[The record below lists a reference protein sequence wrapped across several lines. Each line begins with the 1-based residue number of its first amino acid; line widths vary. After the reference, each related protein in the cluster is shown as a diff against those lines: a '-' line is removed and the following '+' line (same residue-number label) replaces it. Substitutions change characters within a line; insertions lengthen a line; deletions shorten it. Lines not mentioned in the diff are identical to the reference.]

1 MGETQAKLFE
11 LWMELWKLLSHP
23 GTPWVISFFLF
34 VFWRNSVSEV
44 RKLTVDLDKKNR
56 KIAALE
62 STIERLQ

>member
-34 VFWRNSVSEV
+34 ALWRNSVSEV